1 MDCANLRTA
10 LKSDFIY
17 NYGISRS
24 RTFPFLFT
32 SLVFSLNLYLLRF
45 RTSRGNLTITSSKT
59 IVLGDFANTN
69 FGDGG
74 RMPSHFPFCFTKDK
88 PQRVTNDHD
97 KSRHFYFH
105 FADRD
110 LYGAISAGFA
120 VDQAFVVLHMQ
131 SRHFKSERGMPIKNV
146 GSLTRF
152 PHAQLRND
160 IGTSSNLADYRSPRH
175 HTDT

>member
-1 MDCANLRTA
+1 M
-10 LKSDFIY
+10 
-17 NYGISRS
+17 
-24 RTFPFLFT
+24 
-32 SLVFSLNLYLLRF
+32 
-45 RTSRGNLTITSSKT
+45 TITSSKT

-74 RMPSHFPFCFTKDK
+74 GMPSHFPFCFTKDK

-105 FADRD
+105 FADGD

-131 SRHFKSERGMPIKNV
+131 SRQLKSERGMPIKNV

-152 PHAQLRND
+152 PHAQLRKSEQARTWRTTND
-160 IGTSSNLADYRSPRH
+160 QGNTQTRDKAYAYALRQDLSCPLNRKERSCSLGSLPQDKE
-175 HTDT
+175 TF